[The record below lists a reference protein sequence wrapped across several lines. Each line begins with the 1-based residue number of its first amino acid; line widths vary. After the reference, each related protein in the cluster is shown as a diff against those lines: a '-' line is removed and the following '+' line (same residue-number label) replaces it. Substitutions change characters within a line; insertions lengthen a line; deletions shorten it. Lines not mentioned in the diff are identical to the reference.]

1 MTTST
6 ALTNP
11 RGRRPARWLHLA
23 LFLAGL
29 ALLLGTG
36 APVMAQAAASPAAA
50 PGVPTASAAAPLV
63 PAVSAAPTAAAPVHT
78 GSALGGVLA
87 LAGQG
92 GGGPLSLSLQLL
104 LLMTLLTLLPSV
116 LLMMTAFV
124 RIIIVL
130 SILRQ
135 AIGLQQAPPNQ
146 LLVGL
151 ALFMTFFVMQPA
163 LADINA
169 RALQPFAANQMP
181 AEQAIANAGDVLH
194 GFMMA
199 NTRTRDLKLFAD
211 LAGEKPFASKAD
223 VPMRVLMPA
232 YATSELK
239 TAFQIGVLLFLPF
252 LVIDLVVASV
262 LMALGMMMVSPIMI
276 ALPFKLMLFV
286 AVDGWALVM
295 ASIAQSFAA

>member
-1 MTTST
+1 MTRWS
-6 ALTNP
+6 AL
-11 RGRRPARWLHLA
+11 PAIRH
-23 LFLAGL
+23 
-29 ALLLGTG
+29 LLLL
-36 APVMAQAAASPAAA
+36 AAGFAMLVVVGHPALAA
-50 PGVPTASAAAPLV
+50 EGD
-63 PAVSAAPTAAAPVHT
+63 
-78 GSALGGVLA
+78 GSALSGLLA
-87 LAGQG
+87 LAGG
-92 GGGPLSLSLQLL
+92 AEKGSAPMSLSLQVL

-124 RIIIVL
+124 RIVIVL
-130 SILRQ
+130 AILRQ

-151 ALFMTFFVMQPA
+151 ALFMTFFVMQPS
-163 LADINA
+163 LSRINDA
-169 RALQPFAANQMP
+169 ALQPFVADTMP
-181 AEQAIANAGDVLH
+181 ADVAITNAGNELH
-194 GFMMA
+194 SFMLA
-199 NTRTRDLKLFAD
+199 NTRTTDLKLFAD
-211 LAGEKPFASKAD
+211 LAGAAPFASKAD

-295 ASIAQSFAA
+295 ASLAQSFAAG

>member
-1 MTTST
+1 MT
-6 ALTNP
+6 A
-11 RGRRPARWLHLA
+11 RPLLHLA
-23 LFLAGL
+23 LLLAGFVAL
-29 ALLLGTG
+29 AASG
-36 APVMAQAAASPAAA
+36 AAQAQAAD
-50 PGVPTASAAAPLV
+50 PGLF
-63 PAVSAAPTAAAPVHT
+63 
-78 GSALGGVLA
+78 GGLKSLA
-87 LAGQG
+87 EEG
-92 GGGPLSLSLQLL
+92 GDRGALSLSLQVL
-104 LLMTLLTLLPSV
+104 LLMGLLTVLPSV
-116 LLMMTAFV
+116 ILMMTAFL

-130 SILRQ
+130 AILRQ

-163 LADINA
+163 FADIQA
-169 RALQPFAANQMP
+169 QALNPWVAD
-181 AEQAIANAGDVLH
+181 AITADVAIVRAGDVLH

-199 NTRTRDLKLFAD
+199 NTRTTDLKLFAD
-211 LAGEKPFASKAD
+211 MAGMAPFPDPEA
-223 VPMRVLMPA
+223 VPMRILMPA
-232 YATSELK
+232 FATSELK

-295 ASIAQSFAA
+295 ASLAASFAGG

>member
-1 MTTST
+1 MDILTPHPFHPGRSKPPRSMPH
-6 ALTNP
+6 AL
-11 RGRRPARWLHLA
+11 RHLA
-23 LFLAGL
+23 LFALGL
-29 ALLLGTG
+29 VLLGF
-36 APVMAQAAASPAAA
+36 AAFPAFAQAA
-50 PGVPTASAAAPLV
+50 
-63 PAVSAAPTAAAPVHT
+63 SAAPAPGPASS
-78 GSALGGVLA
+78 GSALGGLLA
-87 LAGQG
+87 LFGAGNN
-92 GGGPLSLSLQLL
+92 GPLSLSLQVL

-130 SILRQ
+130 AILRQ

-163 LADINA
+163 LADINTT
-169 RALQPFAANQMP
+169 ALQPFVVDEIP
-181 AEQAIANAGDVLH
+181 AEQAILSAGNVLH
-194 GFMMA
+194 GFMLA
-199 NTRTRDLKLFAD
+199 NTRTTDLKLFAD
-211 LAGEKPFASKAD
+211 LAGEAPFASKQD

-232 YATSELK
+232 FATSELK
-239 TAFQIGVLLFLPF
+239 TAFQIGILLFLPF
-252 LVIDLVVASV
+252 LVIDLVVASM

-295 ASIAQSFAA
+295 ASLAQSFAS